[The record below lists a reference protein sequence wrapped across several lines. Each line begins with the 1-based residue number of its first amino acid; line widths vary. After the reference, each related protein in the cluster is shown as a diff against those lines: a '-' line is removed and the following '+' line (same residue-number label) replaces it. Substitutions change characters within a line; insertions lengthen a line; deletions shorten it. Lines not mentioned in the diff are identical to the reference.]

1 MSYLRVRKKETMT
14 PYPPE
19 AFQQYMSEA
28 NAIVL
33 DTREAVVFVQGFI
46 PGSIF
51 IGISSP
57 RFGEWAS
64 LLLPRTS
71 PWLLVCEPGTEA
83 QAAAALQRAGLPAPA
98 GYLEG
103 GFNSWVNSGKGI
115 DMIVDVEADELAM
128 DIPFDENLLVLDV
141 RNETEFADGHVKD
154 AMHLPL
160 EEFTDIANIAMLDEG
175 QTIYVHCK
183 SGYRSVIAAALLKR
197 EGLHNLRNVT
207 GGWDAI
213 VQESRIETEKDKG
226 ALN

>member
-1 MSYLRVRKKETMT
+1 MKAYL
-14 PYPPE
+14 PE
-19 AFQQYMSEA
+19 AFHRQMQE
-28 NAIVL
+28 NDAIVL
-33 DTREAVVFVQGFI
+33 DTRDAGVFVQGFV
-46 PGSIF
+46 PGSVF
-51 IGISSP
+51 IGMSSP

-64 LLLPRTS
+64 LLLKPAAML
-71 PWLLVCEPGTEA
+71 LLVTEAGTES
-83 QAAAALQRAGLPAPA
+83 QASALLQRAGLQAPD

-103 GFNSWVNSGKGI
+103 GFGAWTQAGKEI
-115 DMIVDVEADELAM
+115 DMIIDVEADELAM

-160 EEFTDIANIAMLDEG
+160 ESFTDTANIAMLDEV

-183 SGYRSVIAAALLKR
+183 SGYRSVIAASLLKR
-197 EGLHNLRNVT
+197 EGLHNLRNVA

-213 VQESRIETEKDKG
+213 VQEPRIDTEKDKG